1 MASAVTLLD
10 ESNTASTSTTKLAV
24 AVNSDTAVIVTEAST
39 TAFDDAVIKAEPL
52 RAALT
57 KESVFGDVYNELLAL
72 TLAFTSWI
80 ILAVAVKLD

>member
-1 MASAVTLLD
+1 MMT
-10 ESNTASTSTTKLAV
+10 
-24 AVNSDTAVIVTEAST
+24 
-39 TAFDDAVIKAEPL
+39 VIKAEPL

-57 KESVFGDVYNELLAL
+57 KESVFGDVDNELLAL